1 MAGTFYDIIF
11 GQNSAVINHAYLSF
25 ESILL
30 LNQGNQGY
38 KDKQWQKAIGF
49 YSEAIKLSSNNAN
62 IRQMSKCIL
71 EEVELERCLAIIP
84 MQLMIFNMP
93 WYLNQP
99 TKWHPPLPKD

>member
-1 MAGTFYDIIF
+1 MQTYDSNRS
-11 GQNSAVINHAYLSF
+11 QAYL
-25 ESILL
+25 EL
-30 LNQGNQGY
+30 G
-38 KDKQWQKAIGF
+38 
-49 YSEAIKLSSNNAN
+49 
-62 IRQMSKCIL
+62 RMSKCIL